1 MAAPVTISESTA
13 GPNFA
18 ASSAESVLVVVGC
31 AAGGDEDSPSVARND
46 RQPAETFTAGPLVEF
61 GSIIVGE
68 GRQPAVLVRAAAA
81 SPGAYGSLDD
91 DDFTGTAVPGVD
103 AGTVPYNAYEA
114 YVEFVA
120 GGNLGTSG
128 VTYRTSLDG
137 GLTLSGLKALGTAT
151 SITIAEGNVEFTLS
165 VPEDELVDLVADI
178 RVQVLAHFAEGA
190 TVHNAAD
197 ATSGVGIG
205 GVPATEAAA
214 IARINE
220 IRAALLLHAAN
231 TPTVHNSADAT
242 SFASLPAAATDGPTA
257 VALANAIALAYQ
269 VHLENVTVH
278 DTEDVTN
285 LITETAATTG
295 TIVAGD
301 ILRVLTTAPLFDA
314 TTLAD
319 ALATLPNY
327 QGHVFGGLC
336 VAGPITS
343 SQMWTSV
350 INALDLLEE
359 QQRSCCALLE
369 TRLPNDGESAA
380 TYRTA
385 METLFDSLRDN
396 RVGTKSGDGRYY
408 PTEVRQASQQF
419 RRSGLAMLAA
429 RHVALRYEQS
439 HALVDPIS
447 RSLSASPSTFGGPLR
462 GFRIYDDDAQP
473 CGHDEVVNPGLS
485 DLLFITTTTYPQEGG
500 AAFVTEPKTRAP
512 DNDTVY
518 VLPIRR
524 IANVAKRL
532 IYFRLTRLVQS
543 LLLRELG
550 TTQMSEAAANNIN
563 KLVLADLRRELTGRV
578 TGVTFEVD
586 VPGSDISVTSPRVLW
601 NASVT
606 TGAYVAGFD
615 GTLSIN
621 R

>member
-31 AAGGDEDSPSVARND
+31 AAGGDADSPAVARND

-61 GSIIVGE
+61 GSIIIGE
-68 GRQPAVLVRAAAA
+68 GRQPAVLVRAATAT
-81 SPGAYGSLDD
+81 PGAYGALDD
-91 DDFTGTAVPGVD
+91 ADFTGTAVPGVD
-103 AGTVPYNAYEA
+103 AATVPYNAHEA

-120 GGNLGTSG
+120 GGDLGTSG
-128 VTYRTSLDG
+128 ITYRTSLDG
-137 GLTLSGLKALGTAT
+137 GLTLSGVKALGTAT
-151 SITIAEGNVEFTLS
+151 SITIAEGNVEFTLA
-165 VPEDELVDLVADI
+165 VPLAELVDLVVDI
-178 RVQVLAHFAEGA
+178 RVQVLAHFAVGA
-190 TVHNAAD
+190 PVHNAAD

-205 GVPATEAAA
+205 GVPVTEADA
-214 IARINE
+214 IARINQ
-220 IRAALLLHAAN
+220 IRAALLLHAAD

-242 SFASLPAAATDGPTA
+242 SFASLPAVATDGPTA
-257 VALANAIALAYQ
+257 VALANAIRLAYQ

-278 DTEDVTN
+278 DSEDVTN

-301 ILRVLTTAPLFDA
+301 ILRVATTAPLFDA
-314 TTLAD
+314 TTLAA
-319 ALATLPNY
+319 ALATLPTY

-336 VAGPITS
+336 IAGAITS

-369 TRLPNDGESAA
+369 ARLPTDGESAA
-380 TYRTA
+380 AYRTA

-396 RVGTKSGDGRYY
+396 RVGVKAGDGRYY
-408 PTEVRQASQQF
+408 PTEVRQTSQQF
-419 RRSGLAMLAA
+419 RRSGLALFAA

-473 CGHDEVVNPGLS
+473 SGHDETVNPGLS
-485 DLLFITTTTYPQEGG
+485 DLLFITTTTYPQEGS
-500 AAFVTEPKTRAP
+500 AAFATEPKTRAP

-563 KLVLADLRRELTGRV
+563 TLVLAELRRELTGRV